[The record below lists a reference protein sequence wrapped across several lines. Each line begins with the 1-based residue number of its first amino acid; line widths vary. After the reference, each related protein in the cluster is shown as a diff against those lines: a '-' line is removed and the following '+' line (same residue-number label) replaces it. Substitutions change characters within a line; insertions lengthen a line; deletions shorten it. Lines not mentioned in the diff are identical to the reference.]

1 MIIILNF
8 GGQYTHLIARRIRE
22 LGCYAE
28 ILPFDTSS
36 SKIKELKPSGLILS
50 GSPFS
55 VYNEN
60 APLPGSEIFSL
71 NIPVLGI
78 CYGQQIIAKI
88 LGGEVEKGKLR
99 EFGREILTV
108 LDKKNIFKG
117 LNEKETVWFSHGD
130 LVTKLPKGF
139 KVIGKSRTSKIASF
153 ANSDNKIFGIQF
165 HPEVIHT
172 DRGLKIIENFIYGIC
187 NEKKL
192 WKISNIKRDLIVKL
206 KKMLGNK
213 AVLIGVSGGV
223 DSFVA
228 ASLLKAAVG
237 DKLYCIFVDNGLMRK
252 NEAQEIE
259 KIFIKT
265 KFKNFIVADAKE
277 KFLSALKKVTDPE
290 KKRKIIGRTFI
301 RVFEKKAKELEKQA
315 KFRFV
320 AQGTIYP
327 DRIESAQPA
336 KNAAKIKSH
345 HNVTLPK
352 KLKFQIVE
360 PLRELY
366 KDEVRRLG
374 KKLGL
379 PKSIIGRHPFPGPGL
394 AVRILGEITKD
405 RLDILREADSI
416 FISEL
421 RKAGLYDK
429 IWQAFA
435 ALLPLKTVGVM
446 GDARTYEYI
455 ISLRAVNSKDGM
467 TADWAKIPNEVLEN
481 ISSKIVNEVRGV
493 NRVVYDISQKPP
505 ATIEYE

>member
-28 ILPFDTSS
+28 ISPFDISLS
-36 SKIKELKPSGLILS
+36 EIIKLKPSGLILS

-55 VYNEN
+55 VYDNN
-60 APLPGSEIFSL
+60 APFPESEIFSL
-71 NIPVLGI
+71 NIPILGI
-78 CYGQQIIAKI
+78 CYGQQVIAEM
-88 LGGEVEKGKLR
+88 LGGDVQKGNLR
-99 EFGREILTV
+99 EFGRETLTV
-108 LDKKNIFKG
+108 LDKKSLFKG
-117 LNEKETVWFSHGD
+117 LSKKEMVWFSHGD
-130 LVTKLPKGF
+130 LVAKSPKGF
-139 KVIGKSRTSKIASF
+139 KTIGKSRTSKIASF
-153 ANSDNKIFGIQF
+153 AGNDNKIFGIQF

-172 DRGLKIIENFIYGIC
+172 NNGLKILENFVYGIC
-187 NEKKL
+187 KEKKSWRL
-192 WKISNIKRDLIVKL
+192 SNIKNNLTAEL
-206 KKMLGNK
+206 KKTLKNE

-228 ASLLKAAVG
+228 ATLLKAAIR
-237 DKLYCIFVDNGLMRK
+237 DKLYCVFVDNGLMRK
-252 NEAQEIE
+252 NEAAEI
-259 KIFIKT
+259 KNVFIKM

-277 KFLSALKKVTDPE
+277 EFLNALGGVTDPE
-290 KKRKIIGRTFI
+290 KKRKIIGHTFI
-301 RVFEKKAKELEKQA
+301 RVFEKKAKDLERQA
-315 KFRFV
+315 KFKFL

-327 DRIESAQPA
+327 DRIESAQPS

-345 HNVTLPK
+345 HNVALPK

-360 PLRELY
+360 PLKELY
-366 KDEVRRLG
+366 KDEVRKLG
-374 KKLGL
+374 TELGL

-394 AVRILGEITKD
+394 AVRILGEINKD
-405 RLDILREADSI
+405 RLDIVREADSI

-421 RKAGLYDK
+421 KKSRLYDK

-435 ALLPLKTVGVM
+435 VLLPLKTVGVM

-455 ISLRAVNSKDGM
+455 ISLRAVTSKDGM
-467 TADWAKIPNEVLEN
+467 TADWAKIPNDVLEK
-481 ISSKIVNEVRGV
+481 ISSRIVNEVRGV